1 MHGPI
6 RKEEGLKPADR
17 REFKKVLVVDDE
29 ETVGIGMSEI
39 LKDAGFEAVYV
50 TSGREALEAV
60 EGASYSLIFMDM
72 VMPVMNGLE
81 TFRKIKH
88 ITPKSRVVL
97 FTGYFKDADRAI
109 YQGIKEGMI
118 DEYIRKPFFTD
129 EIVHT
134 ARKYA

>member
-1 MHGPI
+1 M
-6 RKEEGLKPADR
+6 KPTER
-17 REFKKVLVVDDE
+17 RELKKVLVVDDE

-50 TSGREALEAV
+50 TSGHEALEAV
-60 EGASYSLIFMDM
+60 EGSSYSLIFMDM

-88 ITPKSRVVL
+88 ITPSSRVVL

-109 YQGIKEGMI
+109 YQGVKEGMI